1 MLILTSTIS
10 QIMNPIKLVILDMA
24 GTTVLDQHEVEKCF
38 KEAAIKNELWASDER
53 ILALQGYAKLEVFMM
68 LWAEQLGSSDT
79 SISEK
84 ALQSFEDF
92 KTILEDHYRKNPV
105 FQTEGCQELFTYLH
119 KNGIFIALTTGFY
132 RTVANII
139 LTKLGWS
146 QSLNSNF
153 INLRNK
159 SGIHLSVT
167 PDEAGEGRPSP
178 KMIQFA
184 MKQIGITNLSEV
196 INVGDTPVDL
206 AFGKNAGVRLALG
219 VCNGTH
225 TREQLASF
233 PNDGLL
239 HKIDDLIQIIEDLK
253 NEKI

>member
-1 MLILTSTIS
+1 
-10 QIMNPIKLVILDMA
+10 
-24 GTTVLDQHEVEKCF
+24 
-38 KEAAIKNELWASDER
+38 
-53 ILALQGYAKLEVFMM
+53 M
-68 LWAEQLGSSDT
+68 LWAEQLGSSDS

-92 KTILEDHYRKNPV
+92 KTILEDHYRKNQV
-105 FQTEGCQELFTYLH
+105 FQTEGCQELFEYLH

-132 RTVANII
+132 RSVANII

-184 MKQIGITNLSEV
+184 MKQIGITQLSEV